1 MPHRLDTWTD
11 AIFIYPL
18 YYVNF
23 LTSFM
28 EWFRLFFF
36 NGVTVK
42 TENSYSG
49 IHVRSIERNQSA
61 SFIRWNDSRFN

>member
-1 MPHRLDTWTD
+1 MPHRPDTWTD
-11 AIFIYPL
+11 ALFIYPP
-18 YYVNF
+18 YHVNF

-42 TENSYSG
+42 TENTFLLNFLWANDE
-49 IHVRSIERNQSA
+49 ERRESFSKSA
-61 SFIRWNDSRFN
+61 QNANI